1 MFGKSMAGMAL
12 SALLLSGCT
21 MTEAMLA
28 SASIATFVQ
37 TDKTMTDHVVSYVS
51 GEDCSILHT
60 QDGGEYCRDE
70 NGAVRDASVTQQTY
84 CYRTLGGVD
93 CYLQEDPKA
102 SSSQIIN

>member
-1 MFGKSMAGMAL
+1 MFGKSMAGIAL

-51 GEDCSILHT
+51 GDDCSILHT
-60 QDGGEYCRDE
+60 QDGGEYCRDTTE
-70 NGAVRDASVTQQTY
+70 GPKDASVAQQTY
-84 CYRTLGGVD
+84 CYRTLGGID
-93 CYLQEDPKA
+93 CYMQEDPKA
-102 SSSQIIN
+102 SSSQVIN

>member
-1 MFGKSMAGMAL
+1 MFGKSMAGIAL

-51 GEDCSILHT
+51 GDDCSILHT
-60 QDGGEYCRDE
+60 QDGGEYCRDTTE
-70 NGAVRDASVTQQTY
+70 GPKDASVAQQTY
-84 CYRTLGGVD
+84 CYRTLGGID
-93 CYLQEDPKA
+93 CYMQEDPKA
-102 SSSQIIN
+102 SSTQVIN

>member
-1 MFGKSMAGMAL
+1 MAGIAL

-28 SASIATFVQ
+28 SAGIATFVH

-60 QDGGEYCRDE
+60 QDGGEYCRDP
-70 NGAVRDASVTQQTY
+70 NDQKPDTTVTQQTY
-84 CYRTLGGVD
+84 CYRTLAGID
-93 CYLQEDPKA
+93 CYMQEDPKA
-102 SSSQIIN
+102 SSSQTVN